1 MRFVLLLIIA
11 LFSRRPLSPAWAVEW
26 YESGPAAV
34 PGEPADNGP
43 GTRGWR
49 ISIIRENEDD
59 LETESRSLYSDGE
72 LHSSVI
78 LRRSEGQLL
87 SREERDASGGLI
99 VRVEYSYDMEGNPRA
114 SYIESGIDLKSGPEG
129 DSEPGL
135 EFGSGGDSES
145 GLESGSEGDSE
156 AGLESGSEGDSEPGL
171 EFGSGGDSESG
182 LESGSEGDSE
192 PGLEFGPGGDSESG
206 LGAGPEDDS
215 ESGPGGDSEAG
226 LESGPGGDSESGP
239 GGDSEPG
246 LESGPEGDSE
256 AGLESG
262 PEGDSEA
269 GLESGVLRVE
279 FEGGIHPDGTVYR
292 HQSGSG
298 GDWVITDFDGGGY
311 PLRWVSIE
319 NGEAAR
325 EVLWRRTEEGLP
337 LESRLRDG
345 KDLRISLYDEQG
357 RLVREETR
365 RDGYLIFTRTYSWA
379 DGDLVRVEERGEGR
393 LRVREIEWEQERIAR
408 EVRLV
413 NGLKQSE
420 TEWSS
425 SDRRT
430 ETRYRDGKA
439 VIRSYWVND
448 ILQKEEFLRDG
459 EVVRV
464 QTRDSAGDDR

>member
-78 LRRSEGQLL
+78 LLRSEGRLL

-114 SYIESGIDLKSGPEG
+114 SYIESGVDLK
-129 DSEPGL
+129 
-135 EFGSGGDSES
+135 S

-156 AGLESGSEGDSEPGL
+156 AGPESDPED
-171 EFGSGGDSESG
+171 DSESG
-182 LESGSEGDSE
+182 LEGDSE
-192 PGLEFGPGGDSESG
+192 AGPES
-206 LGAGPEDDS
+206 GPEDDS
-215 ESGPGGDSEAG
+215 ESG
-226 LESGPGGDSESGP
+226 LE
-239 GGDSEPG
+239 
-246 LESGPEGDSE
+246 LGPEGDSRE
-256 AGLESG
+256 ESG
-262 PEGDSEA
+262 LP
-269 GLESGVLRVE
+269 RVE
-279 FEGGIHPDGTVYR
+279 FEGGIHPDGTVHR

-298 GDWVITDFDGGGY
+298 GDWVITDFDDGGY

-325 EVLWRRTEEGLP
+325 EALWKRTEDGLP

-379 DGDLVRVEERGEGR
+379 EGDLVRVEERGEGR

-420 TEWSS
+420 TQWSS

-448 ILQKEEFLRDG
+448 ILRKEEFLRDG

-464 QTRDSAGDDR
+464 QTRDSSGDDR

>member
-114 SYIESGIDLKSGPEG
+114 SYIESGIDLKSGPED
-129 DSEPGL
+129 DSET
-135 EFGSGGDSES
+135 
-145 GLESGSEGDSE
+145 
-156 AGLESGSEGDSEPGL
+156 
-171 EFGSGGDSESG
+171 
-182 LESGSEGDSE
+182 
-192 PGLEFGPGGDSESG
+192 G
-206 LGAGPEDDS
+206 LGAGLE
-215 ESGPGGDSEAG
+215 GDSEAG
-226 LESGPGGDSESGP
+226 LESGPGGDSEAGLESGSE
-239 GGDSEPG
+239 GGSESGLEFGPEGGSEPG
-246 LESGPEGDSE
+246 LESGPG
-256 AGLESG
+256 
-262 PEGDSEA
+262 GDSEA

-464 QTRDSAGDDR
+464 QTRDSSEDDR

>member
-78 LRRSEGQLL
+78 LLRSEGRLL

-114 SYIESGIDLKSGPEG
+114 SYLESGVDLKSGPEG
-129 DSEPGL
+129 DSEAGP
-135 EFGSGGDSES
+135 ESGSEDDSET

-156 AGLESGSEGDSEPGL
+156 AGLE
-171 EFGSGGDSESG
+171 
-182 LESGSEGDSE
+182 
-192 PGLEFGPGGDSESG
+192 FGPGGDSREESGGEESG
-206 LGAGPEDDS
+206 LP
-215 ESGPGGDSEAG
+215 
-226 LESGPGGDSESGP
+226 
-239 GGDSEPG
+239 
-246 LESGPEGDSE
+246 
-256 AGLESG
+256 
-262 PEGDSEA
+262 
-269 GLESGVLRVE
+269 RVE
-279 FEGGIHPDGTVYR
+279 FEGGIHPDGTVHR

-311 PLRWVSIE
+311 PLRWVSLE

-325 EVLWRRTEEGLP
+325 EALWRRTEDGLP

-379 DGDLVRVEERGEGR
+379 EGDLVRVEERGEGR

-420 TEWSS
+420 TQWSS

-439 VIRSYWVND
+439 VIRSHWVND

>member
-78 LRRSEGQLL
+78 LLRSEGRLL

-114 SYIESGIDLKSGPEG
+114 SYIESGVDLK
-129 DSEPGL
+129 
-135 EFGSGGDSES
+135 S

-156 AGLESGSEGDSEPGL
+156 AGPESDPED
-171 EFGSGGDSESG
+171 DSESG
-182 LESGSEGDSE
+182 LEGDSE
-192 PGLEFGPGGDSESG
+192 AGPES
-206 LGAGPEDDS
+206 GPEDDS
-215 ESGPGGDSEAG
+215 ESG
-226 LESGPGGDSESGP
+226 LE
-239 GGDSEPG
+239 
-246 LESGPEGDSE
+246 LGPEGDSRE
-256 AGLESG
+256 ESG
-262 PEGDSEA
+262 LP
-269 GLESGVLRVE
+269 RVE
-279 FEGGIHPDGTVYR
+279 FEGGIHPDGTVHR

-298 GDWVITDFDGGGY
+298 GDWVITDFDDGGY

-325 EVLWRRTEEGLP
+325 EALWKRTEDGLP
-337 LESRLRDG
+337 LESRMRDG

-379 DGDLVRVEERGEGR
+379 EGDLVRVEERGEGR

-420 TEWSS
+420 TQWSS

-448 ILQKEEFLRDG
+448 ILRKEEFLRDG

-464 QTRDSAGDDR
+464 QTRDSSGDDR

>member
-78 LRRSEGQLL
+78 LRRSEGRLL

-114 SYIESGIDLKSGPEG
+114 SYIESGVDLKSGP
-129 DSEPGL
+129 
-135 EFGSGGDSES
+135 
-145 GLESGSEGDSE
+145 ESGSEGDSE
-156 AGLESGSEGDSEPGL
+156 AGLESGL
-171 EFGSGGDSESG
+171 EV
-182 LESGSEGDSE
+182 
-192 PGLEFGPGGDSESG
+192 
-206 LGAGPEDDS
+206 
-215 ESGPGGDSEAG
+215 DSEAG
-226 LESGPGGDSESGP
+226 LESGLEVDSEAGP
-239 GGDSEPG
+239 
-246 LESGPEGDSE
+246 ESGPEGDSE
-256 AGLESG
+256 SGLELG
-262 PEGDSEA
+262 PEGDSRE
-269 GLESGVLRVE
+269 ESGLPRVE
-279 FEGGIHPDGTVYR
+279 FEGGIHPDGTVHR

-311 PLRWVSIE
+311 PLRWVSVE

-325 EVLWRRTEEGLP
+325 EALWKRTEDGLP

-379 DGDLVRVEERGEGR
+379 EGDLVRVEERGEGR

-420 TEWSS
+420 TQWSS

-448 ILQKEEFLRDG
+448 ILRKEEFLRDG

-464 QTRDSAGDDR
+464 QTRDSSGDDR

>member
-1 MRFVLLLIIA
+1 M
-11 LFSRRPLSPAWAVEW
+11 
-26 YESGPAAV
+26 
-34 PGEPADNGP
+34 
-43 GTRGWR
+43 
-49 ISIIRENEDD
+49 
-59 LETESRSLYSDGE
+59 
-72 LHSSVI
+72 
-78 LRRSEGQLL
+78 
-87 SREERDASGGLI
+87 
-99 VRVEYSYDMEGNPRA
+99 
-114 SYIESGIDLKSGPEG
+114 
-129 DSEPGL
+129 
-135 EFGSGGDSES
+135 
-145 GLESGSEGDSE
+145 
-156 AGLESGSEGDSEPGL
+156 
-171 EFGSGGDSESG
+171 
-182 LESGSEGDSE
+182 
-192 PGLEFGPGGDSESG
+192 
-206 LGAGPEDDS
+206 
-215 ESGPGGDSEAG
+215 
-226 LESGPGGDSESGP
+226 
-239 GGDSEPG
+239 
-246 LESGPEGDSE
+246 
-256 AGLESG
+256 
-262 PEGDSEA
+262 
-269 GLESGVLRVE
+269 
-279 FEGGIHPDGTVYR
+279 YR

-311 PLRWVSIE
+311 PLRWVSVE

-345 KDLRISLYDEQG
+345 KDLRISLYDQQG

-379 DGDLVRVEERGEGR
+379 EGDLVRVEERGEGR

>member
-78 LRRSEGQLL
+78 LLRSEGRLL

-114 SYIESGIDLKSGPEG
+114 SYIESGVDLKSGSEGDSEAGPESGSEGDLETGLESGPEG
-129 DSEPGL
+129 DSEAGP
-135 EFGSGGDSES
+135 ESGPEGDSEAGPES
-145 GLESGSEGDSE
+145 GSEDDSETGLESGSEGDSE
-156 AGLESGSEGDSEPGL
+156 AGLE
-171 EFGSGGDSESG
+171 F
-182 LESGSEGDSE
+182 
-192 PGLEFGPGGDSESG
+192 
-206 LGAGPEDDS
+206 
-215 ESGPGGDSEAG
+215 
-226 LESGPGGDSESGP
+226 
-239 GGDSEPG
+239 
-246 LESGPEGDSE
+246 GPEGDSRE
-256 AGLESG
+256 ESG
-262 PEGDSEA
+262 GE
-269 GLESGVLRVE
+269 ESGLPRVE
-279 FEGGIHPDGTVYR
+279 FEGGIHPDGTVHR

-311 PLRWVSIE
+311 PLRWVSLE

-325 EVLWRRTEEGLP
+325 EALWRRTEDGLP

-379 DGDLVRVEERGEGR
+379 EGDLVRVEERGEGR

-420 TEWSS
+420 TQWSS

-439 VIRSYWVND
+439 VIRSHWVND

>member
-78 LRRSEGQLL
+78 LRRSEGRLL

-114 SYIESGIDLKSGPEG
+114 SYIESGVDLKSGP
-129 DSEPGL
+129 
-135 EFGSGGDSES
+135 
-145 GLESGSEGDSE
+145 ESGSEGDSE
-156 AGLESGSEGDSEPGL
+156 AGLGAGLEGDSEAGLGAGSEGDSEA
-171 EFGSGGDSESG
+171 
-182 LESGSEGDSE
+182 
-192 PGLEFGPGGDSESG
+192 G
-206 LGAGPEDDS
+206 LGA
-215 ESGPGGDSEAG
+215 
-226 LESGPGGDSESGP
+226 
-239 GGDSEPG
+239 
-246 LESGPEGDSE
+246 GPEGDSE
-256 AGLESG
+256 AGLELG
-262 PEGDSEA
+262 PEGDSRE
-269 GLESGVLRVE
+269 GSGGEESGLPRVE
-279 FEGGIHPDGTVYR
+279 FEGGIHPDGTVHR

-311 PLRWVSIE
+311 PLRWVSVE

-325 EVLWRRTEEGLP
+325 EALWKRTEDGLP

-379 DGDLVRVEERGEGR
+379 EGDLVRVEERGEGR

-420 TEWSS
+420 TQWSS

-448 ILQKEEFLRDG
+448 ILRKEEFLRDG

>member
-78 LRRSEGQLL
+78 LLRSEGRLL

-114 SYIESGIDLKSGPEG
+114 SYIESGVDLK
-129 DSEPGL
+129 
-135 EFGSGGDSES
+135 
-145 GLESGSEGDSE
+145 SGSEGDSE
-156 AGLESGSEGDSEPGL
+156 AGPESGSEGDL
-171 EFGSGGDSESG
+171 ET
-182 LESGSEGDSE
+182 
-192 PGLEFGPGGDSESG
+192 
-206 LGAGPEDDS
+206 
-215 ESGPGGDSEAG
+215 
-226 LESGPGGDSESGP
+226 
-239 GGDSEPG
+239 G

-256 AGLESG
+256 AGPEFG
-262 PEGDSEA
+262 PEGDSRE
-269 GLESGVLRVE
+269 ESGGEESGLPRVE
-279 FEGGIHPDGTVYR
+279 FEGGIHPDGTVHR

-311 PLRWVSIE
+311 PLRWVSVE

-325 EVLWRRTEEGLP
+325 EALWKRTEDGLP

-379 DGDLVRVEERGEGR
+379 EGDLVRVEERGEGR

-420 TEWSS
+420 TQWSS

>member
-78 LRRSEGQLL
+78 LLRSEGRLL

-114 SYIESGIDLKSGPEG
+114 SYIESGVDLK
-129 DSEPGL
+129 
-135 EFGSGGDSES
+135 S

-156 AGLESGSEGDSEPGL
+156 AGPESDPED
-171 EFGSGGDSESG
+171 DSESG
-182 LESGSEGDSE
+182 LEGDSE
-192 PGLEFGPGGDSESG
+192 AGPES
-206 LGAGPEDDS
+206 GPEDDS
-215 ESGPGGDSEAG
+215 ESG
-226 LESGPGGDSESGP
+226 LE
-239 GGDSEPG
+239 
-246 LESGPEGDSE
+246 LGPEGDSRE
-256 AGLESG
+256 ESG
-262 PEGDSEA
+262 LP
-269 GLESGVLRVE
+269 RVE
-279 FEGGIHPDGTVYR
+279 FEGGIHPDGTVHR

-298 GDWVITDFDGGGY
+298 GDWVITDFDDGGY

-325 EVLWRRTEEGLP
+325 EALWKRTEDGLP
-337 LESRLRDG
+337 LESRLRYG

-379 DGDLVRVEERGEGR
+379 EGDLVRVEERGEGR

-420 TEWSS
+420 TQWSS

-448 ILQKEEFLRDG
+448 ILRKEEFLRDG

-464 QTRDSAGDDR
+464 QTRDSSGDDR

>member
-78 LRRSEGQLL
+78 LLRSEGRLL

-114 SYIESGIDLKSGPEG
+114 SYIESGVDLKSGP
-129 DSEPGL
+129 
-135 EFGSGGDSES
+135 
-145 GLESGSEGDSE
+145 ESGSEGDSE
-156 AGLESGSEGDSEPGL
+156 AGPESGS
-171 EFGSGGDSESG
+171 
-182 LESGSEGDSE
+182 
-192 PGLEFGPGGDSESG
+192 
-206 LGAGPEDDS
+206 EDDS
-215 ESGPGGDSEAG
+215 ESG
-226 LESGPGGDSESGP
+226 L
-239 GGDSEPG
+239 
-246 LESGPEGDSE
+246 EGDSE

-262 PEGDSEA
+262 PEGDSES
-269 GLESGVLRVE
+269 GLEFGPEGDSREESGLPRVE
-279 FEGGIHPDGTVYR
+279 FEGGIHPDGTVHR

-325 EVLWRRTEEGLP
+325 EALWKRTEDGLP

-379 DGDLVRVEERGEGR
+379 EGDLVRVEERGEGR

-420 TEWSS
+420 TQWSS

-448 ILQKEEFLRDG
+448 ILRKEEFLRDG

-464 QTRDSAGDDR
+464 QTRDSSGDDR

>member
-78 LRRSEGQLL
+78 LLRSEGRLL

-114 SYIESGIDLKSGPEG
+114 SYIESGVDLK
-129 DSEPGL
+129 
-135 EFGSGGDSES
+135 
-145 GLESGSEGDSE
+145 SGSEGDSE
-156 AGLESGSEGDSEPGL
+156 AGLE
-171 EFGSGGDSESG
+171 F
-182 LESGSEGDSE
+182 
-192 PGLEFGPGGDSESG
+192 
-206 LGAGPEDDS
+206 
-215 ESGPGGDSEAG
+215 
-226 LESGPGGDSESGP
+226 
-239 GGDSEPG
+239 
-246 LESGPEGDSE
+246 GPEGDSRE
-256 AGLESG
+256 ESG
-262 PEGDSEA
+262 GE
-269 GLESGVLRVE
+269 ESGLPRVE
-279 FEGGIHPDGTVYR
+279 FEGGIHPDGTVHR

-311 PLRWVSIE
+311 PLRWVSLE

-325 EVLWRRTEEGLP
+325 EALWRRTEDGLP

-379 DGDLVRVEERGEGR
+379 EGDLVRVEERGEGR

-420 TEWSS
+420 TQWSS

-439 VIRSYWVND
+439 VIRSHWVND

>member
-78 LRRSEGQLL
+78 LRRSEGRLL

-114 SYIESGIDLKSGPEG
+114 SYIESGVDLKSGPESGLEG
-129 DSEPGL
+129 DSEAGP
-135 EFGSGGDSES
+135 ES
-145 GLESGSEGDSE
+145 GLEGDSEAGPESGPEDDSE
-156 AGLESGSEGDSEPGL
+156 AGLESGSEGDSRGE
-171 EFGSGGDSESG
+171 SGWEESG
-182 LESGSEGDSE
+182 L
-192 PGLEFGPGGDSESG
+192 P
-206 LGAGPEDDS
+206 
-215 ESGPGGDSEAG
+215 
-226 LESGPGGDSESGP
+226 
-239 GGDSEPG
+239 
-246 LESGPEGDSE
+246 
-256 AGLESG
+256 
-262 PEGDSEA
+262 
-269 GLESGVLRVE
+269 RVE
-279 FEGGIHPDGTVYR
+279 FEGGIHPDGTVHR

-311 PLRWVSIE
+311 PLRWVSLE

-379 DGDLVRVEERGEGR
+379 EGDLVRVEERGEGR

-420 TEWSS
+420 THWSS

-448 ILQKEEFLRDG
+448 ILRKEEFLRDG

-464 QTRDSAGDDR
+464 QTRDSSGDDR

>member
-78 LRRSEGQLL
+78 LLRSEGRLL

-114 SYIESGIDLKSGPEG
+114 SYIESGVDLKSG
-129 DSEPGL
+129 S
-135 EFGSGGDSES
+135 
-145 GLESGSEGDSE
+145 
-156 AGLESGSEGDSEPGL
+156 
-171 EFGSGGDSESG
+171 
-182 LESGSEGDSE
+182 
-192 PGLEFGPGGDSESG
+192 
-206 LGAGPEDDS
+206 EDDS
-215 ESGPGGDSEAG
+215 ESG
-226 LESGPGGDSESGP
+226 L
-239 GGDSEPG
+239 
-246 LESGPEGDSE
+246 EGDSE

-262 PEGDSEA
+262 PEGDSESGLEGDSEA
-269 GLESGVLRVE
+269 GLESGPEGDSESGLEFGPGGDSREESGLPRVE
-279 FEGGIHPDGTVYR
+279 FEGGIHPDGTVHR

-325 EVLWRRTEEGLP
+325 EALWKRTEDGLP

-379 DGDLVRVEERGEGR
+379 EGDLVRVEERGEGR

-420 TEWSS
+420 TQWSS

-448 ILQKEEFLRDG
+448 ILRKEEFLRDG

-464 QTRDSAGDDR
+464 QTRDSSGDDR

>member
-78 LRRSEGQLL
+78 LRRSEGRLL

-114 SYIESGIDLKSGPEG
+114 SYIESGVDLKSGPESG
-129 DSEPGL
+129 SEGGSEAGL
-135 EFGSGGDSES
+135 GA
-145 GLESGSEGDSE
+145 GSEGDSE
-156 AGLESGSEGDSEPGL
+156 AGLGSGSESSLD
-171 EFGSGGDSESG
+171 
-182 LESGSEGDSE
+182 
-192 PGLEFGPGGDSESG
+192 
-206 LGAGPEDDS
+206 
-215 ESGPGGDSEAG
+215 
-226 LESGPGGDSESGP
+226 
-239 GGDSEPG
+239 
-246 LESGPEGDSE
+246 SGPEGDSE
-256 AGLESG
+256 AGLEAG
-262 PEGDSEA
+262 PEGDSES
-269 GLESGVLRVE
+269 GLELGPEGDSREESGLPRVE
-279 FEGGIHPDGTVYR
+279 FEGGIHPDGTVHR

-298 GDWVITDFDGGGY
+298 GDWVITDFDDGGY
-311 PLRWVSIE
+311 PLRWVSVE

-325 EVLWRRTEEGLP
+325 EALWKRTEDGLP

-379 DGDLVRVEERGEGR
+379 EGDLVRVEERGEGR

-420 TEWSS
+420 TQWSS

-448 ILQKEEFLRDG
+448 ILRKEEFLRDG

-464 QTRDSAGDDR
+464 QTRDASGDDR

>member
-78 LRRSEGQLL
+78 LLRSEGRLL

-114 SYIESGIDLKSGPEG
+114 SYIESGVDLKSGPEG
-129 DSEPGL
+129 DSE
-135 EFGSGGDSES
+135 SS
-145 GLESGSEGDSE
+145 
-156 AGLESGSEGDSEPGL
+156 
-171 EFGSGGDSESG
+171 
-182 LESGSEGDSE
+182 
-192 PGLEFGPGGDSESG
+192 
-206 LGAGPEDDS
+206 PEDDS
-215 ESGPGGDSEAG
+215 EFGPE
-226 LESGPGGDSESGP
+226 GDSESGP
-239 GGDSEPG
+239 EGGSESS

-256 AGLESG
+256 TGLESG
-262 PEGDSEA
+262 LP
-269 GLESGVLRVE
+269 RVE
-279 FEGGIHPDGTVYR
+279 FEGGIHPDGTVHR

-325 EVLWRRTEEGLP
+325 EALWKHTEDGLP

-365 RDGYLIFTRTYSWA
+365 RDGYLIFTRTSSWA
-379 DGDLVRVEERGEGR
+379 EGDLVRVEERGEGR

-420 TEWSS
+420 TQWSS

-448 ILQKEEFLRDG
+448 ILRKEEFLRDG

-464 QTRDSAGDDR
+464 QTRDSSGDDR

>member
-78 LRRSEGQLL
+78 LLRSEGRLL

-114 SYIESGIDLKSGPEG
+114 SYIESGVDLK
-129 DSEPGL
+129 
-135 EFGSGGDSES
+135 
-145 GLESGSEGDSE
+145 SGSEGDSE
-156 AGLESGSEGDSEPGL
+156 AGPESGSEGDL
-171 EFGSGGDSESG
+171 ET
-182 LESGSEGDSE
+182 
-192 PGLEFGPGGDSESG
+192 
-206 LGAGPEDDS
+206 
-215 ESGPGGDSEAG
+215 
-226 LESGPGGDSESGP
+226 
-239 GGDSEPG
+239 G

-256 AGLESG
+256 AGPESG
-262 PEGDSEA
+262 SEGDSRE
-269 GLESGVLRVE
+269 ESGGEESGLPRVE
-279 FEGGIHPDGTVYR
+279 FEGGIHPDGTVHR

-311 PLRWVSIE
+311 PLRWVSVE

-325 EVLWRRTEEGLP
+325 EALWKRTEDGLP

-379 DGDLVRVEERGEGR
+379 EGDLVRVEERGEGR

-420 TEWSS
+420 TQWSS

>member
-78 LRRSEGQLL
+78 LLRSEGRLL

-114 SYIESGIDLKSGPEG
+114 SYIESGVDLKSGPEG
-129 DSEPGL
+129 DSESSPEDDL
-135 EFGSGGDSES
+135 EFGPEGDSES
-145 GLESGSEGDSE
+145 S
-156 AGLESGSEGDSEPGL
+156 
-171 EFGSGGDSESG
+171 
-182 LESGSEGDSE
+182 
-192 PGLEFGPGGDSESG
+192 
-206 LGAGPEDDS
+206 PEDDS
-215 ESGPGGDSEAG
+215 ESSPEDDSESSPEDDSEFGPEGDSESSPEDDS
-226 LESGPGGDSESGP
+226 ESSPEDDSESSPEDDSEFGPEGDSESGP
-239 GGDSEPG
+239 EGGSESS

-256 AGLESG
+256 TGLESG
-262 PEGDSEA
+262 LP
-269 GLESGVLRVE
+269 RVE
-279 FEGGIHPDGTVYR
+279 FEGGIHPDGTVHR

-325 EVLWRRTEEGLP
+325 EALWKHTEDGLP

-379 DGDLVRVEERGEGR
+379 EGDLVRVEERGEGR

-420 TEWSS
+420 TQWSS

-448 ILQKEEFLRDG
+448 ILRKEEFLRDG

-464 QTRDSAGDDR
+464 QTRDSSGDDR

>member
-78 LRRSEGQLL
+78 LLRSEGRLL

-114 SYIESGIDLKSGPEG
+114 SYIESGVDLKSGPEG
-129 DSEPGL
+129 DSE
-135 EFGSGGDSES
+135 SS
-145 GLESGSEGDSE
+145 
-156 AGLESGSEGDSEPGL
+156 
-171 EFGSGGDSESG
+171 
-182 LESGSEGDSE
+182 
-192 PGLEFGPGGDSESG
+192 
-206 LGAGPEDDS
+206 PEDDS
-215 ESGPGGDSEAG
+215 EFGPESGPEGDSESSP
-226 LESGPGGDSESGP
+226 EDDSEFGPEGDSESGP
-239 GGDSEPG
+239 EGGSESS

-256 AGLESG
+256 TGLESG
-262 PEGDSEA
+262 LP
-269 GLESGVLRVE
+269 RVE
-279 FEGGIHPDGTVYR
+279 FEGGIHPDGTVHR

-325 EVLWRRTEEGLP
+325 EALWKHTEDGLP

-379 DGDLVRVEERGEGR
+379 EGDLVRVEERGEGR

-420 TEWSS
+420 TQWSS

-448 ILQKEEFLRDG
+448 ILRKEEFLRDG

-464 QTRDSAGDDR
+464 QTRDSSGDDR

>member
-1 MRFVLLLIIA
+1 
-11 LFSRRPLSPAWAVEW
+11 
-26 YESGPAAV
+26 
-34 PGEPADNGP
+34 
-43 GTRGWR
+43 
-49 ISIIRENEDD
+49 
-59 LETESRSLYSDGE
+59 
-72 LHSSVI
+72 
-78 LRRSEGQLL
+78 
-87 SREERDASGGLI
+87 
-99 VRVEYSYDMEGNPRA
+99 MEA
-114 SYIESGIDLKSGPEG
+114 
-129 DSEPGL
+129 
-135 EFGSGGDSES
+135 

-156 AGLESGSEGDSEPGL
+156 AGL
-171 EFGSGGDSESG
+171 
-182 LESGSEGDSE
+182 
-192 PGLEFGPGGDSESG
+192 
-206 LGAGPEDDS
+206 GAGP
-215 ESGPGGDSEAG
+215 G
-226 LESGPGGDSESGP
+226 
-239 GGDSEPG
+239 
-246 LESGPEGDSE
+246 
-256 AGLESG
+256 
-262 PEGDSEA
+262 GDSEA

-319 NGEAAR
+319 NGEAVR

>member
-78 LRRSEGQLL
+78 LRRSEGRLL

-114 SYIESGIDLKSGPEG
+114 SYIESGVDLKSGP
-129 DSEPGL
+129 
-135 EFGSGGDSES
+135 
-145 GLESGSEGDSE
+145 ESGSEGDSE
-156 AGLESGSEGDSEPGL
+156 AGLESGL
-171 EFGSGGDSESG
+171 EV
-182 LESGSEGDSE
+182 
-192 PGLEFGPGGDSESG
+192 
-206 LGAGPEDDS
+206 
-215 ESGPGGDSEAG
+215 DSEAG
-226 LESGPGGDSESGP
+226 LESG
-239 GGDSEPG
+239 
-246 LESGPEGDSE
+246 LEVDSE

-262 PEGDSEA
+262 PEGDSES
-269 GLESGVLRVE
+269 GLELGPEGDSREESGLPRVE
-279 FEGGIHPDGTVYR
+279 FEGGIHPDGTVHR

-311 PLRWVSIE
+311 PLRWVSVE

-325 EVLWRRTEEGLP
+325 EALWKRTEDGLP
-337 LESRLRDG
+337 L
-345 KDLRISLYDEQG
+345 
-357 RLVREETR
+357 ETR

-379 DGDLVRVEERGEGR
+379 EGDLVRVEERGEGR

-420 TEWSS
+420 TQWSS

-448 ILQKEEFLRDG
+448 ILRKEEFLRDG

-464 QTRDSAGDDR
+464 QTRDSSGDDR

>member
-34 PGEPADNGP
+34 PGEPSDNGP

-49 ISIIRENEDD
+49 ISIIRENEED

-78 LRRSEGQLL
+78 LLRSEGRLL

-114 SYIESGIDLKSGPEG
+114 SYIESGVDLNSGP
-129 DSEPGL
+129 
-135 EFGSGGDSES
+135 
-145 GLESGSEGDSE
+145 ESGSEGDSE
-156 AGLESGSEGDSEPGL
+156 AGPES
-171 EFGSGGDSESG
+171 
-182 LESGSEGDSE
+182 
-192 PGLEFGPGGDSESG
+192 
-206 LGAGPEDDS
+206 GPEDDS
-215 ESGPGGDSEAG
+215 ESGLEFGPEGG
-226 LESGPGGDSESGP
+226 SESSL
-239 GGDSEPG
+239 DSV
-246 LESGPEGDSE
+246 PEGDSE
-256 AGLESG
+256 AGPESGSEDDSEFG
-262 PEGDSEA
+262 PEGDSET
-269 GLESGVLRVE
+269 GEESGLPRVE
-279 FEGGIHPDGTVYR
+279 FEGGIHPDGTVHR

-298 GDWVITDFDGGGY
+298 GDWVITDFDDGGY
-311 PLRWVSIE
+311 PLRWVSVE

-325 EVLWRRTEEGLP
+325 EALWKRTEDGLP

-379 DGDLVRVEERGEGR
+379 EGDLVRVEERGEGR

-420 TEWSS
+420 TQWSS
-425 SDRRT
+425 SDRRN

-448 ILQKEEFLRDG
+448 ILRKEEFLRDG

-464 QTRDSAGDDR
+464 QTRDSSGDDR

>member
-78 LRRSEGQLL
+78 LRRSEGRLL

-114 SYIESGIDLKSGPEG
+114 SYIESGVDLK
-129 DSEPGL
+129 
-135 EFGSGGDSES
+135 S

-156 AGLESGSEGDSEPGL
+156 AGPES
-171 EFGSGGDSESG
+171 
-182 LESGSEGDSE
+182 
-192 PGLEFGPGGDSESG
+192 
-206 LGAGPEDDS
+206 GPEDDS
-215 ESGPGGDSEAG
+215 ESG
-226 LESGPGGDSESGP
+226 LEF
-239 GGDSEPG
+239 
-246 LESGPEGDSE
+246 GPEGDSRE
-256 AGLESG
+256 ESG
-262 PEGDSEA
+262 GE
-269 GLESGVLRVE
+269 ESGLPRVE
-279 FEGGIHPDGTVYR
+279 FEGGIHPDGTVHR

-311 PLRWVSIE
+311 PLRWVSVE

-325 EVLWRRTEEGLP
+325 EALWKRTEDGLP

-379 DGDLVRVEERGEGR
+379 EGDLVRVEERGEGR

-420 TEWSS
+420 TQWSS

-464 QTRDSAGDDR
+464 QTRDSSGDDR

>member
-78 LRRSEGQLL
+78 LLRSEGRLL

-114 SYIESGIDLKSGPEG
+114 SYIESGVDLKSGPEG
-129 DSEPGL
+129 DSESSPEDDL
-135 EFGSGGDSES
+135 EFGPEGDSES
-145 GLESGSEGDSE
+145 S
-156 AGLESGSEGDSEPGL
+156 
-171 EFGSGGDSESG
+171 
-182 LESGSEGDSE
+182 
-192 PGLEFGPGGDSESG
+192 
-206 LGAGPEDDS
+206 PEDDS
-215 ESGPGGDSEAG
+215 ESSLEDDSEF
-226 LESGPGGDSESGP
+226 GPEGDSESGP
-239 GGDSEPG
+239 EGGSESS

-256 AGLESG
+256 TGLESG
-262 PEGDSEA
+262 LP
-269 GLESGVLRVE
+269 RVE
-279 FEGGIHPDGTVYR
+279 FEGGIHPDGTVHR

-325 EVLWRRTEEGLP
+325 EALWKHTEDGLP

-379 DGDLVRVEERGEGR
+379 EGDLVRVEERGEGR

-420 TEWSS
+420 TQWSS

-448 ILQKEEFLRDG
+448 ILRKEEFLRDG

-464 QTRDSAGDDR
+464 QTRDSSGDDR

>member
-59 LETESRSLYSDGE
+59 LETESRGLYSDGE

-78 LRRSEGQLL
+78 LRRSEGRLL

-114 SYIESGIDLKSGPEG
+114 SYIESGVDLKSG
-129 DSEPGL
+129 S
-135 EFGSGGDSES
+135 
-145 GLESGSEGDSE
+145 ESGSEGDSE
-156 AGLESGSEGDSEPGL
+156 AGLGAGLEGDSEAGLGAGSEGDSEA
-171 EFGSGGDSESG
+171 
-182 LESGSEGDSE
+182 
-192 PGLEFGPGGDSESG
+192 G
-206 LGAGPEDDS
+206 LGA
-215 ESGPGGDSEAG
+215 
-226 LESGPGGDSESGP
+226 
-239 GGDSEPG
+239 
-246 LESGPEGDSE
+246 GPEGDSE
-256 AGLESG
+256 AGLELG
-262 PEGDSEA
+262 PEGDSRE
-269 GLESGVLRVE
+269 GSGGEESGLPRVE
-279 FEGGIHPDGTVYR
+279 FEGGIHPDGTVHR

-311 PLRWVSIE
+311 PLRWVSVE

-325 EVLWRRTEEGLP
+325 EALWKRTEDGLP

-379 DGDLVRVEERGEGR
+379 EGDLVRVEERGEGR

-420 TEWSS
+420 TQWSS

-448 ILQKEEFLRDG
+448 ILRKEEFLRDG

>member
-114 SYIESGIDLKSGPEG
+114 SYIESGIDLQSGPEGGSEAGLESGPEG

-135 EFGSGGDSES
+135 ESGPGGDSESGLESGSEGDSETGLEFGPGGDSES

-156 AGLESGSEGDSEPGL
+156 AGL
-171 EFGSGGDSESG
+171 
-182 LESGSEGDSE
+182 
-192 PGLEFGPGGDSESG
+192 
-206 LGAGPEDDS
+206 GAGP
-215 ESGPGGDSEAG
+215 G
-226 LESGPGGDSESGP
+226 
-239 GGDSEPG
+239 
-246 LESGPEGDSE
+246 
-256 AGLESG
+256 
-262 PEGDSEA
+262 GDSEA

>member
-49 ISIIRENEDD
+49 ISIIRENEND

-78 LRRSEGQLL
+78 LLRSEGRLL

-114 SYIESGIDLKSGPEG
+114 SYIESGVDLKSGPEA
-129 DSEPGL
+129 GL
-135 EFGSGGDSES
+135 EDDSES
-145 GLESGSEGDSE
+145 GLE
-156 AGLESGSEGDSEPGL
+156 
-171 EFGSGGDSESG
+171 F
-182 LESGSEGDSE
+182 
-192 PGLEFGPGGDSESG
+192 
-206 LGAGPEDDS
+206 
-215 ESGPGGDSEAG
+215 
-226 LESGPGGDSESGP
+226 
-239 GGDSEPG
+239 
-246 LESGPEGDSE
+246 GPEGDSRE
-256 AGLESG
+256 ESG
-262 PEGDSEA
+262 LP
-269 GLESGVLRVE
+269 RVE
-279 FEGGIHPDGTVYR
+279 FEGGVHPDGTVHR

-325 EVLWRRTEEGLP
+325 EALWKRTEDGLP
-337 LESRLRDG
+337 LESRLRDE

-379 DGDLVRVEERGEGR
+379 EGDLVRVEERGEGR

-448 ILQKEEFLRDG
+448 ILRKEEFLRDG

-464 QTRDSAGDDR
+464 QTRDSSGDDR